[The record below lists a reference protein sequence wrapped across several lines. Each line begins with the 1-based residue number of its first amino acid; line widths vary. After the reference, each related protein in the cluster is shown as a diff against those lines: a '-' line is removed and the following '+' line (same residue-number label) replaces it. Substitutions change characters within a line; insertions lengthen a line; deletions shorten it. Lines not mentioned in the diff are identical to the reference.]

1 MKLTDGEI
9 ISWITSC
16 RDEAEE
22 AKRDRMDLN
31 EDNYDMFHLRY
42 DFSHKQE
49 GQSTEILSK
58 QSMAVEQNKSF
69 FQQALADLG
78 EWWKCDAS
86 YPEAAQGMLVRPE
99 EITKLTNYM
108 LEKATYFSHVG
119 NCIESAMLASLAIS
133 KISGRMIPKP
143 TYIARKKGRGSATKR
158 WVERTETK
166 TWEIC
171 FKCIRAENYYPDP
184 DGKGLYEIEDSWPD
198 YHELL
203 EMAENDDDFD
213 LEMIKGLSRS
223 DMSDIEENDGKARE
237 TGQNTTGSSHRPKPK
252 VTEYWGTILHPT
264 TGEICY
270 ENIQAVIVNDTHLVL
285 RPRENPLWH
294 KVSPYTVAPL
304 MEVANSVWHKA
315 PMDAPTMHNRALI
328 ELYNLVVDAAMKQVH
343 AISQLRKSAL
353 ENPAQVSKGI
363 KPGAALLVNESLPV
377 GAKVLESLTQVQIP
391 SEVFNVFNI
400 MGQEFNASAM
410 TNDLRQGVMPFRA
423 VKATEVVEA
432 SQTITSVF
440 QGMAKNY
447 EAKQSQRELDLSWKT
462 TAQNWDLI
470 DKEIFISLF
479 GKDRGEQL
487 YALTPEEVFASTVN
501 GARFK
506 VFGITQTLAKAQDFR
521 KLTTLLQTVAASP
534 VLMEEFS
541 KKYDWGKVLGE
552 TMVALNIDKQKL
564 EIPVSVQRTMEAPPE
579 EAGAGAPMEGQP
591 DMMSQVPDAGAMSA
605 MAGPEIP
612 QSEFPGSPALIGG
625 NQ

>member
-223 DMSDIEENDGKARE
+223 DMSDIEENDGKAR
-237 TGQNTTGSSHRPKPK
+237 G
-252 VTEYWGTILHPT
+252 
-264 TGEICY
+264 
-270 ENIQAVIVNDTHLVL
+270 
-285 RPRENPLWH
+285 
-294 KVSPYTVAPL
+294 
-304 MEVANSVWHKA
+304 
-315 PMDAPTMHNRALI
+315 
-328 ELYNLVVDAAMKQVH
+328 
-343 AISQLRKSAL
+343 
-353 ENPAQVSKGI
+353 
-363 KPGAALLVNESLPV
+363 
-377 GAKVLESLTQVQIP
+377 
-391 SEVFNVFNI
+391 
-400 MGQEFNASAM
+400 
-410 TNDLRQGVMPFRA
+410 RQ
-423 VKATEVVEA
+423 
-432 SQTITSVF
+432 
-440 QGMAKNY
+440 
-447 EAKQSQRELDLSWKT
+447 
-462 TAQNWDLI
+462 
-470 DKEIFISLF
+470 
-479 GKDRGEQL
+479 
-487 YALTPEEVFASTVN
+487 
-501 GARFK
+501 
-506 VFGITQTLAKAQDFR
+506 
-521 KLTTLLQTVAASP
+521 
-534 VLMEEFS
+534 
-541 KKYDWGKVLGE
+541 
-552 TMVALNIDKQKL
+552 
-564 EIPVSVQRTMEAPPE
+564 
-579 EAGAGAPMEGQP
+579 
-591 DMMSQVPDAGAMSA
+591 
-605 MAGPEIP
+605 
-612 QSEFPGSPALIGG
+612 
-625 NQ
+625 